1 MYKDQ
6 GYEIMGKLFE
16 VKDTQKI
23 NSEEYVKEL
32 ACEAISY
39 VMSERIVC
47 STVGRDVSGGIAA
60 FAATEHAHLTI
71 RTFPKKRSAFL
82 NIYMNEATPNDSIKR
97 FKFVADNLGLDT
109 KRTFT
114 ILFRN

>member
-6 GYEIMGKLFE
+6 GFEIIGKLFDI
-16 VKDTQKI
+16 KDTQRI
-23 NSEEYVKEL
+23 SDETYVKNL
-32 ACEAISY
+32 ASEAISY
-39 VMSERIVC
+39 VMSERTVC
-47 STVGRDVSGGIAA
+47 STVGRDVSGGLAA

-71 RTFPKKRSAFL
+71 RTFPRKRSAFL
-82 NIYMNEATPNDSIKR
+82 NIYMNQATPGDCISR
-97 FKFVADNLGLDT
+97 FKFVADNLGENT